1 MAKKILLIDDD
12 PTVVRLLTNRLKV
25 NGYNVVTA
33 LTAKKG
39 ITKAIEEKPDVII
52 LDILMPKTFGN
63 EIAQQLRK
71 DPHTSKI
78 PVIFLS
84 NVPPQFLS
92 GEETLP
98 GQTQQI
104 VEGTIYL
111 SKLCSTEELLEA
123 IQKALSL

>member
-1 MAKKILLIDDD
+1 MVKKILLIDDE

-33 LTAKKG
+33 LTAEKG

-52 LDILMPKTFGN
+52 LDVLMPKTFGN
-63 EIAQQLRK
+63 EIAQQLK
-71 DPHTSKI
+71 KNPTTSKI
-78 PVIFLS
+78 PIIFLS

-92 GEETLP
+92 GEEALQ
-98 GQTQQI
+98 GQTQQV
-104 VEGTIYL
+104 VEGTVYL

-123 IQKALSL
+123 IQKALSQ